1 MQNWQARVWPAQPF
15 NLTQPSALPELTEQ
29 ELWKMFQD
37 GDEEAYTKL
46 YRLYIKDM
54 YRYGSSLV
62 AASDAFVMDCIHDVF
77 TEMWIKRERLSVPV
91 HVKYYLLK
99 ALKTRI
105 IHLLERKERPFT
117 SLSEIDAEIF
127 DPDDFEIL
135 EELDMAV
142 SRQDKLNVLIAKL
155 PQRQQEAIKLRF
167 IENLNYSQ
175 IAEILQMNTQS
186 AKNLVFRAI
195 EKLRGWIILPVL
207 HFFNIFLG

>member
-1 MQNWQARVWPAQPF
+1 M
-15 NLTQPSALPELTEQ
+15 PELTEQ
-29 ELWKMFQD
+29 ALWKAFQD

-105 IHLLERKERPFT
+105 VHLLERKERPFT
-117 SLSEIDAEIF
+117 PLSEIDLEIF
-127 DPDDFEIL
+127 DPEDFEIL
-135 EELDMAV
+135 EELDMAT
-142 SRQDKLNVLIAKL
+142 SRQEKLTTLISKL

-175 IAEILQMNTQS
+175 IGDILQMNTQS
-186 AKNLVFRAI
+186 AKNLVSRAV
-195 EKLRGWIILPVL
+195 EKLRGWIILPVI

>member
-1 MQNWQARVWPAQPF
+1 
-15 NLTQPSALPELTEQ
+15 
-29 ELWKMFQD
+29 MFQD

-117 SLSEIDAEIF
+117 PLSEIDAEIF

>member
-1 MQNWQARVWPAQPF
+1 MQTFSTNRRP
-15 NLTQPSALPELTEQ
+15 TLPELTDQ
-29 ELWKMFQD
+29 ELWKAFQE

-77 TEMWIKRERLSVPV
+77 TEMWVKRERLSVPV

-105 IHLLERKERPFT
+105 VHLLERKERPFT
-117 SLSEIDAEIF
+117 PLSEIDFEVF
-127 DPDDFEIL
+127 DTEDFEIL
-135 EELDMAV
+135 EELEMAV
-142 SRQDKLNVLIAKL
+142 SRQDKLTALISKL

-175 IAEILQMNTQS
+175 IGDILQMNTQS
-186 AKNLVFRAI
+186 AKNLVFRAV
-195 EKLRGWIILPVL
+195 EKLRGWIVLPVI

>member
-1 MQNWQARVWPAQPF
+1 M
-15 NLTQPSALPELTEQ
+15 SELTDQ
-29 ELWKMFQD
+29 ELWKAFQE

-77 TEMWIKRERLSVPV
+77 TEMWMKRERLSVPA

-105 IHLLERKERPFT
+105 VHLLERKERPFT
-117 SLSEIDAEIF
+117 PLSEIDPEIF
-127 DPDDFEIL
+127 DTEDFEIL
-135 EELDMAV
+135 EELEMAA
-142 SRQDKLNVLIAKL
+142 SRQDKLTALVSKL

-175 IAEILQMNTQS
+175 IGDILQMNTQS
-186 AKNLVFRAI
+186 AKNLVFRAV
-195 EKLRGWIILPVL
+195 EKLRGWIVLPVI

>member
-1 MQNWQARVWPAQPF
+1 MQTFSTNRRP
-15 NLTQPSALPELTEQ
+15 TLPELTDQ
-29 ELWKMFQD
+29 ELWKAFQE

-46 YRLYIKDM
+46 YRLFIKDM

-77 TEMWIKRERLSVPV
+77 TEMWVKRERLSVPV

-105 IHLLERKERPFT
+105 VHLLERKERPFT
-117 SLSEIDAEIF
+117 PLSEIDLEVF
-127 DPDDFEIL
+127 DTEDFEIL
-135 EELDMAV
+135 EELEMAV
-142 SRQDKLNVLIAKL
+142 SRQDKLTALISKL

-175 IAEILQMNTQS
+175 IGDILQMNTQS
-186 AKNLVFRAI
+186 AKNLVFRAV
-195 EKLRGWIILPVL
+195 EKLRGWIVLPVI

>member
-1 MQNWQARVWPAQPF
+1 M
-15 NLTQPSALPELTEQ
+15 PELTEQ

-77 TEMWIKRERLSVPV
+77 TEMWMKRERLSVPV

-105 IHLLERKERPFT
+105 IHLLERKERPYT
-117 SLSEIDAEIF
+117 PLSEIDAEIF

-175 IAEILQMNTQS
+175 IGEILQMNTQS

-195 EKLRGWIILPVL
+195 EKLRGWIVLPVI

>member
-1 MQNWQARVWPAQPF
+1 MQTFSTNRGP
-15 NLTQPSALPELTEQ
+15 TLPELTDQ
-29 ELWKMFQD
+29 ELWKAFQE

-46 YRLYIKDM
+46 YRLFIKDM

-77 TEMWIKRERLSVPV
+77 TEMWVKRERLSVPV

-105 IHLLERKERPFT
+105 VHLLERKERPFT
-117 SLSEIDAEIF
+117 PLSEIDLEVF
-127 DPDDFEIL
+127 DTEDFEIL
-135 EELDMAV
+135 EELEMAA
-142 SRQDKLNVLIAKL
+142 SRQDKLTALISKL

-175 IAEILQMNTQS
+175 IGDILQMNTQS
-186 AKNLVFRAI
+186 AKNLVFRAV
-195 EKLRGWIILPVL
+195 EKLRGWIVLPVI

>member
-1 MQNWQARVWPAQPF
+1 M
-15 NLTQPSALPELTEQ
+15 PELTDQ
-29 ELWKMFQD
+29 ELWKAFQE

-46 YRLYIKDM
+46 YRLYIRDM

-62 AASDAFVMDCIHDVF
+62 AVSDAFVMDCIHDVF
-77 TEMWIKRERLSVPV
+77 TEMWMKRERLSVPV

-105 IHLLERKERPFT
+105 VHLLERKERPFT
-117 SLSEIDAEIF
+117 PLSEIDLEDF
-127 DPDDFEIL
+127 DTEDFEIL
-135 EELDMAV
+135 EELEMAA
-142 SRQDKLNVLIAKL
+142 SRQDKLTALISKL

-175 IAEILQMNTQS
+175 IGDILQMNTQS
-186 AKNLVFRAI
+186 AKNLVFRAV
-195 EKLRGWIILPVL
+195 EKLRGWIVLPVI

>member
-1 MQNWQARVWPAQPF
+1 MQTFSTNRRP
-15 NLTQPSALPELTEQ
+15 TLPELTDQ
-29 ELWKMFQD
+29 ELWKAFQE

-77 TEMWIKRERLSVPV
+77 TEMWVKRERLSVPV

-105 IHLLERKERPFT
+105 VHLLERKERPFT
-117 SLSEIDAEIF
+117 PLSEIDLEVF
-127 DPDDFEIL
+127 DTEDFEIL
-135 EELDMAV
+135 EELEMAV
-142 SRQDKLNVLIAKL
+142 SRQDKLTALISKL

-175 IAEILQMNTQS
+175 IGDILQMNTQS
-186 AKNLVFRAI
+186 AKNLVFRAV
-195 EKLRGWIILPVL
+195 EKLRGWIVLPVI

>member
-1 MQNWQARVWPAQPF
+1 
-15 NLTQPSALPELTEQ
+15 
-29 ELWKMFQD
+29 
-37 GDEEAYTKL
+37 
-46 YRLYIKDM
+46 M

-77 TEMWIKRERLSVPV
+77 TELWVKRERLSVPT
-91 HVKYYLLK
+91 HVKYYLIK

-105 IHLLERKERPFT
+105 MHLLERKERPFT
-117 SLSEIDAEIF
+117 PLSEIDLEIF
-127 DPDDFEIL
+127 DADDLEIL
-135 EELDMAV
+135 EELDIAA
-142 SRQDKLNVLIAKL
+142 SRQDKLVALISRL

-167 IENLNYSQ
+167 IENLTYSQ
-175 IAEILQMNTQS
+175 IGDILQMNTQS

>member
-1 MQNWQARVWPAQPF
+1 
-15 NLTQPSALPELTEQ
+15 LPELTDQ
-29 ELWKMFQD
+29 ELWKAFQE

-77 TEMWIKRERLSVPV
+77 TEMWMKRERLSAPV

-105 IHLLERKERPFT
+105 VHLLERKERPFT
-117 SLSEIDAEIF
+117 PLSEIDLEIF
-127 DPDDFEIL
+127 DTEDFEIL
-135 EELDMAV
+135 EELELAA
-142 SRQDKLNVLIAKL
+142 SRQDKLTVLISKL
-155 PQRQQEAIKLRF
+155 PQRQQEAIRLRF

-175 IAEILQMNTQS
+175 IGDILQMNTQS
-186 AKNLVFRAI
+186 AKNLVFRAV
-195 EKLRGWIILPVL
+195 EKLRGWIVLPVI

>member
-1 MQNWQARVWPAQPF
+1 
-15 NLTQPSALPELTEQ
+15 
-29 ELWKMFQD
+29 MFQD
-37 GDEEAYTKL
+37 GNEEAYTKL

-117 SLSEIDAEIF
+117 PLSEIDADIF

-142 SRQDKLNVLIAKL
+142 SRQEKLNVLIAKL

-175 IAEILQMNTQS
+175 IGEILQMNTQS

-195 EKLRGWIILPVL
+195 EKLRGWIVLPVL

>member
-1 MQNWQARVWPAQPF
+1 M
-15 NLTQPSALPELTEQ
+15 PELTEQ

-46 YRLYIKDM
+46 YRLYIKNM

-117 SLSEIDAEIF
+117 PLSEIDAEIF

>member
-1 MQNWQARVWPAQPF
+1 MQTFSTNRRP
-15 NLTQPSALPELTEQ
+15 TLPELTDQ
-29 ELWKMFQD
+29 ELWKAFQE

-46 YRLYIKDM
+46 YRLFIKDM

-77 TEMWIKRERLSVPV
+77 TEMWVKRERLSVPV

-105 IHLLERKERPFT
+105 VHLLERKERPFT
-117 SLSEIDAEIF
+117 PLSEIDLEVF
-127 DPDDFEIL
+127 DTEDFEIL
-135 EELDMAV
+135 EELEMAA
-142 SRQDKLNVLIAKL
+142 SRQDKLTALISKL

-175 IAEILQMNTQS
+175 IGDILQMNTQS
-186 AKNLVFRAI
+186 AKNLVFRAV
-195 EKLRGWIILPVL
+195 EKLRGWIVLPVI

>member
-1 MQNWQARVWPAQPF
+1 MQTFSTNRRP
-15 NLTQPSALPELTEQ
+15 TLPELTDQ
-29 ELWKMFQD
+29 ELWKAFQE

-46 YRLYIKDM
+46 YRLFIKDM

-77 TEMWIKRERLSVPV
+77 TEMWVKRERLSVPV

-105 IHLLERKERPFT
+105 VHLLERKERPFT
-117 SLSEIDAEIF
+117 PLSEIDFEVF
-127 DPDDFEIL
+127 DTEDFEIL
-135 EELDMAV
+135 EELEMAV
-142 SRQDKLNVLIAKL
+142 SRQDKLTALISKL

-175 IAEILQMNTQS
+175 IGDILQMNTQS
-186 AKNLVFRAI
+186 AKNLVFRAV
-195 EKLRGWIILPVL
+195 EKLRGWIVLPVI

>member
-1 MQNWQARVWPAQPF
+1 MQTFSTNRGP
-15 NLTQPSALPELTEQ
+15 TLPELTDQ
-29 ELWKMFQD
+29 ELWKAFQE

-46 YRLYIKDM
+46 YRLFIKDM

-77 TEMWIKRERLSVPV
+77 TEMWVKRERLSVPV

-105 IHLLERKERPFT
+105 VHLLERKERPFT
-117 SLSEIDAEIF
+117 PLSEIDLEVF
-127 DPDDFEIL
+127 DTEDFEIL
-135 EELDMAV
+135 EELEMAV
-142 SRQDKLNVLIAKL
+142 SRQDKLTALISKL

-175 IAEILQMNTQS
+175 IGDILQMNTQS
-186 AKNLVFRAI
+186 AKNLVFRAV
-195 EKLRGWIILPVL
+195 EKLRGWIVLPVI